1 MDRSKLNLPLQGF
14 IDETRLYPCFAVF
27 DGVLS
32 HYGAVVRTETSMMD
46 NTDQVRYR
54 DFLIAN
60 GLDPEIATSIASKT
74 TQADAKAFLARQ
86 STKGSAE
93 HGHSTEADT
102 KAPASPIQTPKMDLV
117 VPTLRDLVAM
127 EQVGGPGSTG
137 KRRGKP
143 KSEVIDYRSKEMPA
157 WVREVIEAHLAIQ
170 AEDAKSAGALGFMA
184 RALVIATMPYKDQ
197 KNPDGTPKDSFTRQN
212 GDFKLRIVAGYEGG
226 IPFGI
231 YPRLLMS
238 WVTTEAVRKQSPIIE
253 LGDSLRQFLRDVL
266 DVRSTSGGKRGT
278 STRVAEQMRRL
289 FGALITAQ
297 YPGSQTRRGFTL
309 KNVVIADQYD
319 EVDEEETALWTPQQK
334 HEVGEWQSKVKLT
347 ENFFQE
353 CITNPIPIDLR
364 AFKALRGSPLAMD
377 IYTWLTYRMSYL
389 QTTSKPITWE
399 SLMLQFGAGY
409 GMSVIDNPPVFRQA
423 VLDFKRNFLKA
434 LKLVQTVYPEAH
446 MNYNDVGLILA
457 PSPTHVQSLG
467 ADPQRKLF

>member
-1 MDRSKLNLPLQGF
+1 
-14 IDETRLYPCFAVF
+14 
-27 DGVLS
+27 
-32 HYGAVVRTETSMMD
+32 MD
-46 NTDQVRYR
+46 NTNQIKYR
-54 DFLIAN
+54 DYLIAN
-60 GLDPEIATSIASKT
+60 GLDPEIAAAIASKT
-74 TQADAKAFLARQ
+74 AEPEARAFISRQASVAEPKASL
-86 STKGSAE
+86 SDESALE
-93 HGHSTEADT
+93 IISAAQPSSCDVET
-102 KAPASPIQTPKMDLV
+102 S
-117 VPTLRDLVAM
+117 
-127 EQVGGPGSTG
+127 
-137 KRRGKP
+137 
-143 KSEVIDYRSKEMPA
+143 KSEVSAPIAPKKNSRKSKPEIIDYRSKTMPA
-157 WVREVIEAHLAIQ
+157 WVKEVIEAHLSIES
-170 AEDAKSAGALGFMA
+170 EDAKSAGALGFMA

-197 KNPDGTPKDSFTRQN
+197 KNPDGSPKESFTRQN

-238 WVTTEAVRKQSPIIE
+238 WVATEAVRKQSPVIE

-278 STRVAEQMRRL
+278 ATRVSEQMRRL

-297 YPGSQTRRGFTL
+297 YTGSQNKKGFTL
-309 KNVVIADQYD
+309 KNVLIADQLELY
-319 EVDEEETALWTPQQK
+319 EEEETALWTPQKK
-334 HEVGEWQSKVKLT
+334 HEVGEWQSKIKLT

-353 CITNPIPIDLR
+353 CITNPVPIDLR

-389 QTTSKPITWE
+389 HSTSRPISWE

-409 GMSVIDNPPVFRQA
+409 GMSVIDNPSAFRQA

-434 LKLVQTVYPEAH
+434 LKLVHTVYPEARLTH
-446 MNYNDVGLILA
+446 NELGLVLL

-467 ADPQRKLF
+467 ADPQKKLF